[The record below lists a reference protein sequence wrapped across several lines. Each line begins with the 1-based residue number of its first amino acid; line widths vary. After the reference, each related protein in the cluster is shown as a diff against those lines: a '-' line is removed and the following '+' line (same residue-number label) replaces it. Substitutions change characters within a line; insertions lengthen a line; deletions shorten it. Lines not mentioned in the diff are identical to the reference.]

1 MGSEIKGGREV
12 DLWVATLIVFE
23 WVSGCKKK
31 LKW

>member
-12 DLWVATLIVFE
+12 DLWVAPLIVFE